1 MSQKGNEDD
10 EGSLKDVLHYKK
22 LVAYGKIDNLPK
34 IPTFKKDIITILHKY
49 DKILNELPPVDDFGR
64 QLGRF
69 SNSSY
74 LKCKKEC
81 LVDRYNVMDDC
92 VCVSTTQF

>member
-34 IPTFKKDIITILHKY
+34 IPTFKKDIITILLKY
-49 DKILNELPPVDDFGR
+49 DIILNELPPVDDFKG
-64 QLGRF
+64 QLGKY
-69 SNSSY
+69 SMSAY
-74 LKCKKEC
+74 LKFKIED
-81 LVDRYNVMDDC
+81 LV
-92 VCVSTTQF
+92 